1 MLRAGQTIL
10 DTLARL
16 SIIFYFMYFF
26 IDIKY
31 GISYFESIKFV
42 SGTKTMSLREKRAW
56 VTLITLIAVLLLF
69 WLHIPPGRMLAPEPS
84 MFVLHVLMLM
94 ITFFVTVEIIAH
106 IVFRIRSPRDARTPK
121 DERERLIELR
131 SREVAWYVYVIL
143 SIGGIFLTLHMGA
156 NEIGI
161 GFVVLLALVIAEIV
175 NYALR
180 IYYYRRGF

>member
-1 MLRAGQTIL
+1 
-10 DTLARL
+10 
-16 SIIFYFMYFF
+16 
-26 IDIKY
+26 
-31 GISYFESIKFV
+31 
-42 SGTKTMSLREKRAW
+42 MSFREKRAW
-56 VTLITLIAVLLLF
+56 VTLVTLIAILPLF
-69 WLHIPPGRMLAPEPS
+69 WLHIPPGQMLAPES
-84 MFVLHVLMLM
+84 NVWVLHVVMLM
-94 ITFFVTVEIIAH
+94 IAFFVSVEIIAH
-106 IVFRIRSPRDARTPK
+106 IVFRFRSPRDARTPK

-143 SIGGIFLTLHMGA
+143 GIGGIFFTLHMGA